1 MAVLADTNILL
12 RTAQP
17 HHPHFAITLHALD
30 ALRDRGERP
39 RIVSQNI
46 VEFWAAAT
54 RPASANGLGMTT
66 EQAALELGNLKSLFH
81 LLPKVRIHTEWER
94 IVRKYQVS
102 GKSVHDAR
110 QVAAM
115 IVHGIGEILTFN
127 MQDFARSLRFPLSIP
142 LRSAKAAQAD
152 SRAPDADRR

>member
-127 MQDFARSLRFPLSIP
+127 MQDFARYTEI
-142 LRSAKAAQAD
+142 SALDPSQI
-152 SRAPDADRR
+152 R